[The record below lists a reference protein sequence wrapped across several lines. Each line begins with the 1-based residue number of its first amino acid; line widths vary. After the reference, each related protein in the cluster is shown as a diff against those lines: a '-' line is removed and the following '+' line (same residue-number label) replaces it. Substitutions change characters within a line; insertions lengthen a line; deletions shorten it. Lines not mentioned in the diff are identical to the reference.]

1 LVVLVVVP
9 ITHLTL
15 LPVAVAVVEV
25 TTVAVAVVLTLKPQA
40 LTVVVAV
47 VDLASLTQP
56 DSSQLYTPQLGN
68 RVMVQPALLTT

>member
-25 TTVAVAVVLTLKPQA
+25 TSVVVAVVLTLKPQA
-40 LTVVVAV
+40 LTVAVAV

-68 RVMVQPALLTT
+68 RVMVQPALHTT

>member
-9 ITHLTL
+9 ITHLTQ

-25 TTVAVAVVLTLKPQA
+25 TTVVVAVVLTLKPQA
-40 LTVVVAV
+40 LTVAVAV

-68 RVMVQPALLTT
+68 RVMVLPALHTT